1 MPSTVLIFA
10 VFHWISDHN
19 LLTQNIFKA
28 LKSNGMLICEFGAD
42 GNISTIDKAFEASCA
57 EYGFE
62 YKSKFNFPTSEYFS
76 NVLKN
81 NGFIVKKAFSFDRP
95 TPLSDGKNGLSNWM
109 RQFYASELG
118 ELPKNTQN
126 EIIANV
132 ENITKNELWNGT
144 QWIVDYRRLRAIACK
159 I

>member
-1 MPSTVLIFA
+1 MSSCLINRGQ
-10 VFHWISDHN
+10 S
-19 LLTQNIFKA
+19 
-28 LKSNGMLICEFGAD
+28 KSMV
-42 GNISTIDKAFEASCA
+42 DKAFEASCA

-109 RQFYASELG
+109 RQFYASEFG
-118 ELPKNTQN
+118 ELPKNLQN